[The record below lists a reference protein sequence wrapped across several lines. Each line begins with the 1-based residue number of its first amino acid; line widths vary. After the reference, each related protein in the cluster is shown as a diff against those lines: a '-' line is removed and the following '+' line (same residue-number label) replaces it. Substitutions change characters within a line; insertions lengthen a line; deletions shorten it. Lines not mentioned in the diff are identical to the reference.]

1 MIQTLLFFLQ
11 GVPEITGV
19 VACSLALAR
28 VRLRWGMILSFACIL
43 AVVIYIIRNMPV
55 TFGLHTVISVLLCA
69 LFIAKFTKVPPS
81 ASFTAVFAS
90 YAILAILE
98 ITIYELFFSLLQTE
112 VSQLIPDDYIW
123 KLIGFPHAIFMIA
136 IALAI
141 AKYRKPL
148 EGLWKI

>member
-11 GVPEITGV
+11 GVPEIAGI

-28 VRLRWGMILSFACIL
+28 VRLRWGIILSFACIL

-55 TFGLHTVISVLLCA
+55 TFGLHTVISILLCA
-69 LFIAKFTKVPPS
+69 LFVTKFTKVPPS
-81 ASFTAVFAS
+81 TSFTVVFAG
-90 YAILAILE
+90 YAILALLE
-98 ITIYELFFSLLQTE
+98 VTMHELFSSLLHTE
-112 VSQLIPDDYIW
+112 VSQLISDDYIW

-141 AKYRKPL
+141 AKYKKPL
-148 EGLWKI
+148 ESMWRV